1 MRQTRMVCI
10 KIHVDGAG
18 GDNPGYAWVCD
29 QTSEERFVS
38 MPAHTN
44 NETEYLAIISALE
57 HFGASHDKLGL
68 YRHGYLVLHD
78 RGMTKE
84 LLT

>member
-29 QTSEERFVS
+29 QTGEERFVS
-38 MPAHTN
+38 CLSTPT
-44 NETEYLAIISALE
+44 
-57 HFGASHDKLGL
+57 
-68 YRHGYLVLHD
+68 
-78 RGMTKE
+78 TKQNIWPSCRP
-84 LLT
+84 